1 MNINDPNFIIK
12 TKTENTIHFK
22 KVELSNIVDQGKN
35 SNDNMESYRRLAEL
49 ADDFNM
55 LVSAFGPLI
64 GRILYWLPVSW
75 KASAYI
81 EGLDKANKENRKHI
95 EWLLIDKDDK
105 TIGELSLSQIEKER
119 FDLSDELND
128 LKLYNVG
135 VILHSD
141 FQRKGIVTELSN
153 SLFGQ
158 LHNLDLD
165 IDGLFI
171 ATRPDNVG
179 VNVIAKKLDFTFIKE
194 MDVKRD
200 GLIPCFSYN
209 YIPTNIYV
217 KIL

>member
-1 MNINDPNFIIK
+1 MNTIK
-12 TKTENTIHFK
+12 TKTGNIIRFK
-22 KVELSNIVDQGKN
+22 KVELSNIVNQGKN
-35 SNDNMESYRRLAEL
+35 SNDDIETYRRLAEL

-55 LVSAFGPLI
+55 LVSAFGPVF

-81 EGLDKANKENRKHI
+81 DGLNKSNKENRKHI

-105 TIGELSLSQIEKER
+105 TIGELSLSQIEKEK
-119 FDLSDELND
+119 FDLSDELNS
-128 LKLYNVG
+128 LKLYNIG

-153 SLFGQ
+153 SLFSQ
-158 LHNLDLD
+158 LHNLDLDLD

-171 ATRPDNVG
+171 ATRPDNIG
-179 VNVIAKKLDFTFIKE
+179 VNTIAKKLDFTFIKE

-209 YIPTNIYV
+209 YMPTNIYV
-217 KIL
+217 KLN